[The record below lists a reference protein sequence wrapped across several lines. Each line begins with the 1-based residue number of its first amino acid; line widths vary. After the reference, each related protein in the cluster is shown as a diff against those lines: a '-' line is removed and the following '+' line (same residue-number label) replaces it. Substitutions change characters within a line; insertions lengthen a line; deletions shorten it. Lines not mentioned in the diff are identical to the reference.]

1 MEWWLGIGLLVIFL
15 VWFSRLTKAVKQR
28 SLTNALLTLL
38 RRIDTTMPGVL
49 NPLREKVA
57 AAEQAVAV
65 SSLVPSAVITPSAW
79 LRTNLEAAR
88 AVMLPIE
95 PVIDRLAASELAALT
110 AMLDAEQKLLARNK
124 VAFSPNPGSF
134 ACRHIGSPTYPPL
147 KDEQFKKLIPQ
158 IQFYTHGNR
167 AYSLSWCRHCLV
179 AFEDQWEI
187 AVSGGH

>member
-49 NPLREKVA
+49 NPHREEVA
-57 AAEQAVAV
+57 AAEQAVAA
-65 SSLVPSAVITPSAW
+65 SSLGPSAVITPRAW

-88 AVMLPIE
+88 AVMLPID

-110 AMLDAEQKLLARNK
+110 AMLNAEQKLLARNK
-124 VAFSPNPGSF
+124 VAFSPYPGSS
-134 ACRHIGSPTYPPL
+134 ACRHYSRYPPL
-147 KDEQFKKLIPQ
+147 EGEQFKKLIPQ
-158 IQFYTHGNR
+158 IQYYAQGNR
-167 AYSLSWCRHCLV
+167 AYSRRWCRHCLV
-179 AFEDQWEI
+179 AFEDRWEI